1 MKFLSHLYYG
11 YHRFKKAI
19 LLYLI
24 LAGPGIIVM
33 VADNDAGGITTYAAT
48 GAKYGYGLI
57 WFLILL
63 GPIAYIIQEM
73 TVRLGAVTKRGHAE
87 AIFDAFGP
95 FWGWFSL
102 IDLTIVN
109 WLTMITEFI
118 GMTAALAIFGVPGWI
133 TVISVSLIMLVMVL
147 QGRYWTW
154 EKITLVF
161 CVLNFIYI
169 PAAFIVQPSVSKV
182 LGVIGQG
189 IIPHFPGGFT
199 SDMFFFLMANIGT
212 TIAPWMLFFQQSSVV
227 DKNMR
232 EKDMLWGKID
242 TAVGALGTV
251 VVAVFVL
258 IVTGTLLYGTNIE
271 DAAQAARVIMHT
283 DNYVGS
289 FLAIGLWDAG
299 LLGAVC
305 ISLASSWAFGE
316 VFGWAHSLNY
326 KVKEASWFYAY
337 YFISLITAGIVVLIP
352 GAPLVLIT
360 LFVQVIAVTLL
371 PAALVF
377 LILLL
382 NNDEIMGKYKNTLI
396 QNILDVAIVIAII
409 ILSTLYGI
417 SALFPNL
424 FGG

>member
-1 MKFLSHLYYG
+1 MKFLSHLYYE
-11 YHRFKKAI
+11 YRRVKKAV
-19 LLYLI
+19 LLYLL

-57 WFLILL
+57 WFLVLL
-63 GPIAYIIQEM
+63 GPIAYFIQEM

-95 FWGWFSL
+95 FWGWFSF
-102 IDLTIVN
+102 IDLTIVD
-109 WLTMITEFI
+109 WLTLVTEFI
-118 GMTAALAIFGVPGWI
+118 GMTAALRIFGIPPYI
-133 TVISVSLIMLVMVL
+133 TVIGVSVLMGIMVL

-154 EKITLVF
+154 EKITLLF
-161 CVLNFIYI
+161 CGLNLVYI
-169 PAAFIVQPSVSKV
+169 PTAFLVHPSVSQ
-182 LGVIGQG
+182 VIGQG

-199 SDMFFFLMANIGT
+199 NELFFFLMANIGT

-227 DKNMR
+227 DKGMR
-232 EKDMLWGKID
+232 EKDIPWGKFD
-242 TAVGALGTV
+242 TFIGSLFT
-251 VVAVFVL
+251 VFVAIFVI
-258 IVTGTLLYGTNIE
+258 IVTGTVLQGMNIE
-271 DAAQAARVIMHT
+271 SAAQAAQVLMGKDKYIGT
-283 DNYVGS
+283 
-289 FLAIGLWDAG
+289 FLAIGLFDAG
-299 LLGAVC
+299 FLGAVC
-305 ISLASSWAFGE
+305 ISLAGSWAFGE
-316 VFGWAHSLNY
+316 VFGWAHSLNH
-326 KVKEASWFYAY
+326 KVKEAAWFYVC
-337 YFISLITAGIVVLIP
+337 YFLALITAGAVVLIP

-382 NNDEIMGKYKNTLI
+382 NNEEIMGKYKNTLL
-396 QNILDVAIVIAII
+396 QNIIDSTIVIAII

-417 SALFPNL
+417 SALFPGL